1 MDDSTYTIQ
10 ELTDLTGLSR
20 RTIHFYKG
28 QGILAPPMGAGLGA
42 RYGEEHLLRLRLVPL
57 LRRQG
62 LRLDAIRERLVG
74 MSLAEMQRSLA
85 AAPSAVEPVP
95 GLPAPAPRP
104 AQTFAHYPL
113 PAGITLVAPA
123 HLKPAERQK
132 LSALLDA
139 AARIFGRSI
148 PIRLNQDSLETR
160 NNSPQ
165 RRQGRQEDD
174 SETKD

>member
-1 MDDSTYTIQ
+1 MNDSTYTIQ

-62 LRLDAIRERLVG
+62 LRLDAIREQLVG
-74 MSLAEMQRSLA
+74 MSLVEMQRSLA
-85 AAPSAVEPVP
+85 ATPAAAEPVP
-95 GLPAPAPRP
+95 GSPSPAPLATR
-104 AQTFAHYPL
+104 TFVHYSL

-123 HLKPAERQK
+123 HLNSADQKK
-132 LSALLDA
+132 LSALLGA

-148 PIRLNQDSLETR
+148 PIRLNNDLEK
-160 NNSPQ
+160 
-165 RRQGRQEDD
+165 RQGGEN
-174 SETKD
+174 E

>member
-1 MDDSTYTIQ
+1 MNDSTYTIQ

-85 AAPSAVEPVP
+85 ATPAAGAAGPVP
-95 GLPAPAPRP
+95 GQPSPAPLATR
-104 AQTFAHYPL
+104 TFVHYSL

-123 HLKPAERQK
+123 HLNSADRQK

-148 PIRLNQDSLETR
+148 PIRLNNDLEK
-160 NNSPQ
+160 
-165 RRQGRQEDD
+165 RQGGEN
-174 SETKD
+174 E